1 MEKKIGKHRH
11 KTLFLFKNKQ
21 SPSFT
26 YSMSGKK
33 NTILIF
39 SNNPVHK
46 RANQVPF
53 SLSNQGELF
62 KHIFFNSQ

>member
-21 SPSFT
+21 SPFT